1 MTTFLPACRDKLTS
15 GWCPACIAVCDT
27 SAFVCVPSCLHS
39 DQTSLWLG
47 CTLVRS
53 ERSKQDD
60 GQNNWMPAKLN
71 ARALSVRCGRWP
83 VVVAP
88 DSRDNFLCCVCAG
101 CKLVFLNVFPI
112 SPLTLL
118 STTIPFSS
126 AYWHCCSPQTWF
138 RSNNF
143 LQNQLQIIILLH
155 MCVSQC
161 VCTRVWAEKGSI
173 WYVCLSVHLCAS
185 VYIYIQYIRV
195 YVWLISELYF

>member
-47 CTLVRS
+47 CTLVQS

-60 GQNNWMPAKLN
+60 GQNNWTCSMPARLN

-88 DSRDNFLCCVCAG
+88 DGRDNFLCCVCAG

-112 SPLTLL
+112 SPLTSL

-143 LQNQLQIIILLH
+143 LQNKLQIIILLH
-155 MCVSQC
+155 MCVSL
-161 VCTRVWAEKGSI
+161 
-173 WYVCLSVHLCAS
+173 YVCACERRREVYMYVWVFTCVHL
-185 VYIYIQYIRV
+185 YIYIYSI
-195 YVWLISELYF
+195 YVCTCG